1 MNTTLVNHIL
11 ANVPDATAFHVYD
24 GRQLEAWLKEGR
36 QDDTAKRA
44 SIPTRPAHRV
54 ADAGRVRAR
63 RQQQS
68 RERGDIFDAVA
79 ILGLPIRTVEAM
91 AVRGDIPGA
100 AKIGRRWTFDLSALR
115 GFVKQQER
123 ETWQRNERP
132 LPVAIGA
139 KVSSGAVS
147 RSTAEISDG
156 RFTQITRR
164 LRGNDGKRAK
174 RGQ

>member
-1 MNTTLVNHIL
+1 MTALLPLLRRAATDASLYVHAQSL
-11 ANVPDATAFHVYD
+11 A
-24 GRQLEAWLKEGR
+24 AWKEGH
-36 QDDTAKRA
+36 AP
-44 SIPTRPAHRV
+44 IPNRPAHRN

-63 RQQQS
+63 RRPQQS

-91 AVRGDIPGA
+91 AARGDIPGA
-100 AKIGRRWTFDLSALR
+100 AKIGRRWTFDLGVLR
-115 GFVKQQER
+115 SFVKQQER
-123 ETWQRNERP
+123 ETWQRNEKP
-132 LPVAIGA
+132 LPVAIGG

-147 RSTAEISDG
+147 KSTAEISGG